1 MEVNGECGDPA
12 TLAHEEIL
20 WDALSRRLDG
30 SQRPVLDVFEKK
42 QVSCQNSNP
51 GSYANNPVFIVCN
64 LLGISPTSDY

>member
-1 MEVNGECGDPA
+1 MEVNGECDDPA

-51 GSYANNPVFIVCN
+51 GSYSQQPN
-64 LLGISPTSDY
+64 LYCV